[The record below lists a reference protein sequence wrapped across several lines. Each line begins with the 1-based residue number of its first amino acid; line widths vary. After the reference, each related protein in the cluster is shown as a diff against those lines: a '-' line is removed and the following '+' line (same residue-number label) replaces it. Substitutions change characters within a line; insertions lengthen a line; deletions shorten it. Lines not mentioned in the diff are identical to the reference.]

1 MQEERK
7 VRVLL
12 VGANLNEQEY
22 FEESFQEL
30 EGLAIA
36 CHMEVVGNIVQNLKE
51 ISSSFYIGTGKVE
64 EIREKAKELGAEI
77 IVFNNELSPMQL
89 KNLEDKLDIPVI
101 DRTGLILEIFS
112 SRAKTKEAKL
122 QVETARLQYMLP
134 RLVGL
139 NSYLSRQGGGS
150 AFNNKGSGEKKLELD
165 RRKIEERLTELRKRL
180 EELQN
185 TRENQRKQRKKSGLP
200 QVALV
205 GYTNAGKSTIMN
217 AILNYFDQPEEKQ
230 VLEQDM
236 LFATLETTIRNI
248 TLEDNKQF
256 LLSDTVGFIRQLPH
270 SLIKAFRSTLEEVK
284 QADLLLHVID
294 YSDPNFMEQ
303 MKITKE
309 TLKEIGAD
317 EIPVIYVYNKSDLM
331 LDKLPFRD
339 EDEIYISASQGR
351 GIKELIE
358 MISEKIFSDYVNCQ
372 MLIPFDKGNIVSFL
386 NEVAT
391 VKKTQ
396 YLEQG
401 TLLELNCKLEYYHKY
416 QEFVVLS

>member
-64 EIREKAKELGAEI
+64 EIREEAKELGAEI

-303 MKITKE
+303 FIQK
-309 TLKEIGAD
+309 
-317 EIPVIYVYNKSDLM
+317 
-331 LDKLPFRD
+331 
-339 EDEIYISASQGR
+339 
-351 GIKELIE
+351 
-358 MISEKIFSDYVNCQ
+358 
-372 MLIPFDKGNIVSFL
+372 NIL
-386 NEVAT
+386 
-391 VKKTQ
+391 
-396 YLEQG
+396 
-401 TLLELNCKLEYYHKY
+401 
-416 QEFVVLS
+416 